1 MNIVNETG
9 GARIGWANAT
19 WPFASL
25 KVTET
30 ELILNATIV
39 GKLIFNPSDIK
50 SIVVYD
56 YLPVIGQGIKIN
68 HNVGSYKDN
77 VIFWTF
83 KNPAD
88 LIKEIE
94 ATGFLNPNAKES
106 TENSS
111 KISEMQNTGGF
122 PLKLT
127 FALAVIVLWNLLSF
141 IDIKTLIQDGKVLFG
156 FGKGFLLSTGV
167 VLLASILML
176 VSPGFQKVALKE
188 GREIK
193 DFSKFIYFIILI
205 VGILFISRVFVDL

>member
-30 ELILNATIV
+30 ELTLNATIV
-39 GKLIFNPSDIK
+39 GKLTFKPSDIK

-68 HNVGSYKDN
+68 HNVDTYKDH
-77 VIFWTF
+77 VVFWTF
-83 KNPAD
+83 KNPAA

-94 ATGFLNPNAKES
+94 NTGFLNPNAKDIAEKS
-106 TENSS
+106 F
-111 KISEMQNTGGF
+111 KISEIQKTGGF
-122 PLKLT
+122 PLRLT
-127 FALAVIVLWNLLSF
+127 FAIAIIVLWNLFSF
-141 IDIKTLIQDGKVLFG
+141 IDIKSLIQDGKFLFG

-167 VLLASILML
+167 VLLTSILLL
-176 VSPGFQKVALKE
+176 VSSGFQKVALKE

-193 DFSKFIYFIILI
+193 DFSKIIYFIILI
-205 VGILFISRVFVDL
+205 VGVLFLSRVFVDL